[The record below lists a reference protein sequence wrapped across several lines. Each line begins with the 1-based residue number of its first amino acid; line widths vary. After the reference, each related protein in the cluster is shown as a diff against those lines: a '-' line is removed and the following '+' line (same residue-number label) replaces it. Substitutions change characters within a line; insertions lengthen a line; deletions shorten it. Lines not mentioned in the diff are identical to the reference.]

1 MLTLSIC
8 QTFALTFALNSS
20 SLALRSALRSA
31 FICARLVVEVF
42 LDLQSCFDFG
52 YDGCYIPTH
61 DLGVVLGEVSI
72 DVCFVVFL
80 HKGNNGCFTVSQFLR
95 NNVNQASFCR
105 INGSTSNQTIEAT
118 NTITKQD
125 ADRTTQKPDNC
136 TEQATFLGLH
146 PSLNLQNHSV
156 LFQRYDR
163 FHF

>member
-1 MLTLSIC
+1 MLGCLRFQFVKLCFDIRLE
-8 QTFALTFALNSS
+8 FFKL
-20 SLALRSALRSA
+20 SLAFGFTFSLHL
-31 FICARLVVEVF
+31 CTRLVVEVF

-72 DVCFVVFL
+72 DDCFVVFL
-80 HKGNNGCFTVSQFLR
+80 HQGNNGCFTVSQFLR

-136 TEQATFLGLH
+136 TEQATF
-146 PSLNLQNHSV
+146 
-156 LFQRYDR
+156 
-163 FHF
+163 